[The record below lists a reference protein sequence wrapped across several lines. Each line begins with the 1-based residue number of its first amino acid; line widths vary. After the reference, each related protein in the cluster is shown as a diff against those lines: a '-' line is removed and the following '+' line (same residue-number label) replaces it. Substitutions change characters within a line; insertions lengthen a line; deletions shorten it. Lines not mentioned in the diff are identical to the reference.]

1 MQKTVAITAML
12 LIKLL
17 ITVPTFAQS
26 PEKQPS
32 PTETGE
38 VQDRADPAQRDSELS
53 DVPVADMPTV
63 WFFMG
68 REFWYPNRFNM
79 SEALSEARIHYRK
92 RELRAAQAQIAE
104 AITWLKLAKAN
115 AGDKS
120 KAELQAVITELG
132 EIAVRL
138 DGDKSVS
145 AKELDRAFANANLA
159 IARHHLSKANK
170 FAEQSELVIASRRLI
185 AAADHMKN
193 AANSADLTPSPIV
206 GQFRSDYSPFGMV
219 DETLDLTP
227 KQLKADLETLAKE
240 LKRLGEKLDQKAN

>member
-1 MQKTVAITAML
+1 VQKTVAITAML
-12 LIKLL
+12 LLQLL

-53 DVPVADMPTV
+53 EVPVADMPTV

-104 AITWLKLAKAN
+104 AINWLKLAKAN
-115 AGDKS
+115 ADDKS
-120 KAELQAVITELG
+120 KAELQAVI
-132 EIAVRL
+132 
-138 DGDKSVS
+138 KS
-145 AKELDRAFANANLA
+145 
-159 IARHHLSKANK
+159 
-170 FAEQSELVIASRRLI
+170 
-185 AAADHMKN
+185 
-193 AANSADLTPSPIV
+193 
-206 GQFRSDYSPFGMV
+206 
-219 DETLDLTP
+219 
-227 KQLKADLETLAKE
+227 
-240 LKRLGEKLDQKAN
+240 RLGNTRQGVEKSGRKTRTKRQIGFCNSPKFQRVSSAFGTKLRWSRPRTGVS